1 MEQYTYVLRILAKVL
16 ACLVRNQLF
25 RLWNSREHLFL
36 ADYSPS
42 SLVSR
47 SIYIDQLL
55 FQANIPSNGWHI
67 ARIFQIW

>member
-25 RLWNSREHLFL
+25 RLWNSRERLFL
-36 ADYSPS
+36 ADYCPS

-47 SIYIDQLL
+47 SIYIDEPL